1 MDDNVDTNKLRNPA
15 LSPWMSK
22 EEISFVES
30 FINKD
35 SYMLEYGC
43 GGSTLHFPDYVKG
56 YCSIESDEE
65 WFKKIKEHPDNNA
78 AMVLIPP
85 KAHEDVIRV
94 AEKQERDSPDYSWDN
109 LQNSIFYKIF
119 EDYTEAHRAFVVDR
133 FDAIL
138 IDGRARQHCA
148 RAIYDV
154 IDKDAVVFIHDF
166 FPRKTY
172 HLVLEKYKMI
182 GQVLSGQSIVA
193 LQKI

>member
-1 MDDNVDTNKLRNPA
+1 MFLCRRSLLNVLIIEIIELAYLFLNITKCTMDNNVDTNNLGSPS
-15 LSPWMSK
+15 LPPWMSK

-78 AMVLIPP
+78 AMILIPP

-94 AEKQERDSPDYSWDN
+94 AE
-109 LQNSIFYKIF
+109 
-119 EDYTEAHRAFVVDR
+119 
-133 FDAIL
+133 
-138 IDGRARQHCA
+138 
-148 RAIYDV
+148 
-154 IDKDAVVFIHDF
+154 
-166 FPRKTY
+166 
-172 HLVLEKYKMI
+172 
-182 GQVLSGQSIVA
+182 
-193 LQKI
+193 